1 MDVRLASAL
10 ILAAAP
16 QLMAACGAGGT
27 DGAAS
32 ATQEPAAA
40 GDAPEPTGPAQAS
53 EADDAGAI
61 CSAPRFPLCSDGQIL
76 AILTA
81 EGKAHVDL
89 ATAVRA
95 RVQGAGALEF
105 AEKIV
110 TDDSVLAVE
119 VSGEARETG
128 IAPVS
133 GGIDR
138 EIAGEARDQIQSLA
152 AESGAT
158 LDASYLDR
166 EALSHLRA
174 LSLVDRL
181 LAPSARDPRIAALV
195 TRVRGVI
202 VQHTQ
207 AVLQARAGA
216 EGPCGSVDGHP

>member
-1 MDVRLASAL
+1 MDARLASAL

-16 QLMAACGAGGT
+16 PIVAACGAE
-27 DGAAS
+27 GAAS

-40 GDAPEPTGPAQAS
+40 GDASEPPGPAEAS
-53 EADDAGAI
+53 DADDAGAV
-61 CSAPRFPLCSDGQIL
+61 CSAPRFPVCSDGQIL

-81 EGKAHVDL
+81 ESQAHVDL
-89 ATAVRA
+89 ASAVRA
-95 RVQGAGALEF
+95 RVQGASALEF
-105 AEKIV
+105 AEKVV

-138 EIAGEARDQIQSLA
+138 EIAAEARDQIQSLSV
-152 AESGAT
+152 ESGAA

-181 LAPSARDPRIAALV
+181 LAPSARDPAHRGPRDARSRCHRAAHAG
-195 TRVRGVI
+195 RPAGPSRRRRPVR
-202 VQHTQ
+202 
-207 AVLQARAGA
+207 
-216 EGPCGSVDGHP
+216 

>member
-1 MDVRLASAL
+1 MGLRLASAF

-16 QLMAACGAGGT
+16 ELVAACGAE
-27 DGAAS
+27 GAAS

-40 GDAPEPTGPAQAS
+40 GDASEPTGPA
-53 EADDAGAI
+53 EAKEVDDAGAV

-76 AILTA
+76 AILAA
-81 EGKAHVDL
+81 ESQAHVDL
-89 ATAVRA
+89 ASAVRA
-95 RVQGAGALEF
+95 RVQGASALEF

-128 IAPVS
+128 IAQAS

-138 EIAGEARDQIQSLA
+138 EIAAEARDQIQSLA

-166 EALSHLRA
+166 EVLSHLRA
-174 LSLVDRL
+174 LSLIDRL
-181 LAPSARDPRIAALV
+181 LTPSARDPRIAALV
-195 TRVRGVI
+195 TRVRGVV
-202 VQHTQ
+202 VQHAQ
-207 AVLQARAGA
+207 SVLQARAGA